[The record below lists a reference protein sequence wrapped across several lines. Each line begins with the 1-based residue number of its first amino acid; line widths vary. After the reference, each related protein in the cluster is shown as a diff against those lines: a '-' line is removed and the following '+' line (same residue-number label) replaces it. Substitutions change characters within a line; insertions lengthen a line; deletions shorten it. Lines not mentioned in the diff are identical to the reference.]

1 MKVLLTGQLPPSV
14 RYIGARL
21 IRDGHRVSA
30 LGRVPDAQ
38 ALQSAGIAV
47 RAHADLRRLMEA
59 ARFGAVV
66 FFAALRCDD
75 PAEGGSPPGSLLD
88 ELSAVVRAARESGVG
103 QLILVTDRRAFGSAQ
118 AGREDEEPASR
129 TPAGILLRAA
139 EENVNRCA
147 EDGQCA
153 RSLFALTN
161 CTPRSDPDSFFSAAA
176 AGAGAGAELLSTHAA
191 RRATFCTST
200 TWRCSS
206 SRAHRQAH
214 VGRRAPRLR
223 HPAHDG
229 ESPRFS

>member
-88 ELSAVVRAARESGVG
+88 ELSAVVRAAMSDALCAPYAPRRLPAAVRASHAPGARGV
-103 QLILVTDRRAFGSAQ
+103 LDRGVARMVVRNVRAYVP
-118 AGREDEEPASR
+118 PAVKRSVWW
-129 TPAGILLRAA
+129 RAA
-139 EENVNRCA
+139 
-147 EDGQCA
+147 
-153 RSLFALTN
+153 
-161 CTPRSDPDSFFSAAA
+161 
-176 AGAGAGAELLSTHAA
+176 
-191 RRATFCTST
+191 
-200 TWRCSS
+200 TWRER
-206 SRAHRQAH
+206 SRA
-214 VGRRAPRLR
+214 APSGTRLAML
-223 HPAHDG
+223 PAPARD
-229 ESPRFS
+229 PKR